1 MRILLM
7 LLLLGA
13 VVMVLYRL
21 RSTRQT
27 WVRDLRLAGRWEA
40 EVDGRVV
47 VLELHGGPD
56 AGAYQESVRA
66 DPAAAPIR
74 EQGRWHLSGQELCF
88 VADGQ
93 PEGASISGPSSAPG
107 SGPGSGPNGGVEERC
122 ELRVFGDGSIGL
134 HGGRRRQRVYRRV
147 AGNVIA
153 LRRDP

>member
-88 VADGQ
+88 QADGQ
-93 PEGASISGPSSAPG
+93 PEGASRSGPSSP
-107 SGPGSGPNGGVEERC
+107 PGSGPNGGIEERC